1 MYEFIKKTIKI
12 VDHDHECGNID
23 INLGDDCTFN
33 QPITDDKI
41 KKAIK
46 KLKNN
51 KAPIKLWLFCEWIN
65 IKSAHQTL
73 LPWYA
78 ELFNL
83 IFDTGV
89 VPELWLTGFVKAIYK
104 GKCNQL

>member
-46 KLKNN
+46 KLN
-51 KAPIKLWLFCEWIN
+51 KRPMGHIAHLRKQFKSLYHNVGFRSRDNGGLTEKLKLR
-65 IKSAHQTL
+65 
-73 LPWYA
+73 
-78 ELFNL
+78 
-83 IFDTGV
+83 
-89 VPELWLTGFVKAIYK
+89 
-104 GKCNQL
+104 

>member
-51 KAPIKLWLFCEWIN
+51 KAPIKL
-65 IKSAHQTL
+65 
-73 LPWYA
+73 
-78 ELFNL
+78 
-83 IFDTGV
+83 
-89 VPELWLTGFVKAIYK
+89 
-104 GKCNQL
+104 